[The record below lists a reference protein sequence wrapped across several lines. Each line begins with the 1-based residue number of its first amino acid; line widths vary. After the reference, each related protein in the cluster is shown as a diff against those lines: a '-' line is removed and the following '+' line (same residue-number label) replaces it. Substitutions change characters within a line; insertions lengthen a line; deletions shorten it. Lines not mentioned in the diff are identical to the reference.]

1 MQLYKC
7 NLDIASNKT
16 ALIRKIRAEKLCIRP
31 LPSPYFAYKREM
43 EFSRNIIKT
52 SFPSPHLSS
61 TIIFHATRRNFHHD
75 ERVLPHWWN
84 NRARKNIKKK
94 ERKKNN
100 SWNNTFSDPLSSP
113 MRDVRFHYHRQ
124 YCHRKYL
131 GASRAYGLIKLAVLS
146 RRGGFCALAH
156 FPVVLITR
164 NMSWNFWRGGKDD
177 NSNPK
182 LFLQSVNARPQLA
195 AHVRPCVFSFD
206 KNHRAPPSSRFT

>member
-156 FPVVLITR
+156 FPVAYYEKYVVKFLTR
-164 NMSWNFWRGGKDD
+164 GERRQQ
-177 NSNPK
+177 
-182 LFLQSVNARPQLA
+182 QSEII
-195 AHVRPCVFSFD
+195 
-206 KNHRAPPSSRFT
+206 FTVG